1 MDKKDIGHLAVICL
15 AVFTIGILL
24 FGKYSSTSSKL
35 VTICITGS
43 DNQEIEEMLK
53 TIKGIQTVFI
63 DEKLNLYTFRYD
75 SGKMDTNKVKSQ
87 LAGLGLKIVPLKS
100 IKLLDNNSEK
110 GNSKLFSVR
119 ISSASDNK

>member
-1 MDKKDIGHLAVICL
+1 LVVICL

-24 FGKYSSTSSKL
+24 FGKYSPANSKL
-35 VTICITGS
+35 VTICINGS
-43 DNQEIEEMLK
+43 DNQEVEEMIK

-75 SGKMDTNKVKSQ
+75 SDKMDTNKVKSQ
-87 LAGLGLKIVPLKS
+87 LAALGLKIVPLKS
-100 IKLLDNNSEK
+100 IKLLDNNSKKE
-110 GNSKLFSVR
+110 NSKLFSVR

>member
-1 MDKKDIGHLAVICL
+1 MDKKNISQLVVVCL
-15 AVFTIGILL
+15 AIFTIGILL
-24 FGKYSSTSSKL
+24 FGKYSPTNSKL

-100 IKLLDNNSEK
+100 IKLLDNNSKK